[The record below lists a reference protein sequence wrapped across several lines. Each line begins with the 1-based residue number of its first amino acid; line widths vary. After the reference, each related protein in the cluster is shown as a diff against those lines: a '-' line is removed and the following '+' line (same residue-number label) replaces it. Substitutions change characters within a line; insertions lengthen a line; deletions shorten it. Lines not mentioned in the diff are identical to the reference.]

1 MSDIV
6 KIFALGGLDEDGKN
20 MYVVEINDDIFVL
33 EAGIKYPESSMPGID
48 IIIPDMTYLEE
59 NKNKVRGYII
69 THGHDDNMGSLAYAL
84 KAAPAPVYCSNVT
97 SCMIKDSFRRYRE
110 NTKIE
115 FNIVDPSGST
125 VIANRKFKFFSTSH
139 SVAQSFGVAIDTTQG
154 YIVYTGDFIIDC
166 GSYDNF
172 KTDLNAIAKIA
183 EKKVLC
189 LMGESVSSEKPDFTS
204 PNHKITPL
212 ISRHIQE
219 FKGRILIAIYTQNL
233 YAMQE
238 IIELGIKS
246 RKKILLLNPDHDNL
260 INNINIPG
268 LLEIPERYR
277 ATLEDLHNEDQS
289 DLLIVVASHGEK
301 LFRMLEKIANE
312 EYQDK
317 GLVLN
322 EKDLVIMGA
331 KSVPGV
337 EVIAV
342 EVLDDLYRTGAKVVN
357 VSGKSLSTMHARE
370 EDLKTILSILHPKF
384 YLPVKG
390 YYKDLIGNANIA
402 NKMKIGLNHN
412 NILVF
417 DNGMVVKFENEK
429 IIPGQQPVH
438 VGELMVDGLGIFD
451 TGSVVIND
459 RTKLA
464 NDGVIILGV
473 TVDSATKEIIAGPD
487 VQTRGLVFVKD
498 SDYLIKEIA
507 NIYVDTVTEILSNDY
522 YDYNEK
528 RVAIRDK
535 VSKYVKKEI
544 GKDPLILSMIVEV

>member
-33 EAGIKYPESSMPGID
+33 EAGIKYPEKSLPGID

-59 NKNKVRGYII
+59 NKERVKAYII
-69 THGHDDNMGSLAYAL
+69 THGHDDNMGSLSYAI
-84 KAAPAPVYCSNVT
+84 KKAPAPVYCSEIAQL
-97 SCMIKDSFRRYRE
+97 MIKDNFRRYRE
-110 NTKIE
+110 NPKID
-115 FNIVDPSGST
+115 FKIVESSGST
-125 VIANRKFKFFSTSH
+125 IIANRKFKFFSTSH
-139 SVAQSFGVAIDTTQG
+139 TVPQSFGVAIDTTQG

-166 GSYDNF
+166 GSYEHF
-172 KTDLNAIAKIA
+172 RTDLNAIAKIA

-189 LMGESVSSEKPDFTS
+189 LMAESTSSEKPDFAS
-204 PNHKITPL
+204 PNHKLLPL
-212 ISRHIQE
+212 ISRPIEE
-219 FKGRILIAIYTQNL
+219 FKGRIVIGTYTQNL

-238 IIELGIKS
+238 IINLGIKAN
-246 RKKILLLNPDHDNL
+246 KKILLLNPDHENL

-268 LLEIPERYR
+268 LLEIPSRNK
-277 ATLEDLHNEDQS
+277 ATLEDLKKEDQS

-301 LFRMLEKIANE
+301 LFRLLEKIANE
-312 EYQDK
+312 EYQEK

-322 EKDLVIMGA
+322 ENDLVIMTA

-342 EVLDDLYRTGAKVVN
+342 DVLDQLYRTGAKVLN
-357 VSGKSLSTMHARE
+357 VSGKQLSAMHARE
-370 EDLKTILSILHPKF
+370 EDLKTIISILRPKY

-390 YYKDLIGNANIA
+390 YYKDLVSNANIA
-402 NKMKIGLNHN
+402 NNMKIGLNHN

-429 IIPGQQPVH
+429 IVLGQEPVH
-438 VGELMVDGLGIFD
+438 TGELMVDGLGIFD

-464 NDGVIILGV
+464 DDGVIILGV
-473 TVDSATKEIIAGPD
+473 TVDSVTKEIIAGPD

-507 NIYVDTVTEILSNDY
+507 NIYVNTVNEILKNDH

-535 VSKYVKKEI
+535 ISKYVKKEI
-544 GKDPLILSMIVEV
+544 GKDPLILSMIVEI

>member
-33 EAGIKYPESSMPGID
+33 EAGIKYPESSLPGID
-48 IIIPDMTYLEE
+48 IIIPDLSYLEE
-59 NKNKVRGYII
+59 NKEKVKAYII
-69 THGHDDNMGSLAYAL
+69 THGHDDNMGSLSYAL
-84 KAAPAPVYCSNVT
+84 KAAPAPVYCSSVT
-97 SCMIKDSFRRYRE
+97 SSMIKDNFRRYRE
-110 NTKIE
+110 NPKVD
-115 FNIVDPSGST
+115 FHIVESSGSAT
-125 VIANRKFKFFSTSH
+125 IANRKFKFFSTSH

-154 YIVYTGDFIIDC
+154 YIVYSGDFIIDC
-166 GSYDNF
+166 GSCDNF

-189 LMGESVSSEKPDFTS
+189 LMAESVSSEKPDFTS
-204 PNHKITPL
+204 PNHKLTPL

-219 FKGRILIAIYTQNL
+219 FKGRILISIYTQNL
-233 YAMQE
+233 YSMQE
-238 IIELGIKS
+238 IITLGIKYN
-246 RKKILLLNPDHDNL
+246 KKILLLNPDHENL
-260 INNINIPG
+260 MDSFNIPG
-268 LLEIPERYR
+268 LLEIPERNK
-277 ATLEDLHNEDQS
+277 ATLEDLHSEDQS
-289 DLLIVVASHGEK
+289 DLLIIVASHGEK

-312 EYQDK
+312 EYQEK
-317 GLVLN
+317 GLILD
-322 EKDLVIMGA
+322 EKDLVIMAA

-342 EVLDDLYRTGAKVVN
+342 DVLDQLYRTGAKVVN
-357 VSGKSLSTMHARE
+357 ITSKQIVSMHARQ
-370 EDLKTILSILHPKF
+370 EDLKTLISILRPKF

-390 YYKDLIGNANIA
+390 YYKDLISNANVA
-402 NKMKIGLNHN
+402 NNMKIGLNHN

-429 IIPGQQPVH
+429 IVPGQAPVH

-464 NDGVIILGV
+464 DDGVIILGV
-473 TVDSATKEIIAGPD
+473 TIDSASKEIIAGPD

-507 NIYVDTVTEILSNDY
+507 NIYVETVTEILQNDH

>member
-20 MYVVEINDDIFVL
+20 MFIVEINDDIFVL

-48 IIIPDMTYLEE
+48 IIIPDLAYIEE
-59 NKNKVRGYII
+59 NKSRVKAYII
-69 THGHDDNMGSLAYAL
+69 THGHDDNMGSLSYAL
-84 KAAPAPVYCSNVT
+84 KAAPAPVYCSSVT
-97 SCMIKDSFRRYRE
+97 ASMLKDNFRRYRE
-110 NTKIE
+110 NPKLDLHIVE
-115 FNIVDPSGST
+115 SSGGANIAG
-125 VIANRKFKFFSTSH
+125 RKFKFFSTSH

-154 YIVYTGDFIIDC
+154 YVVYSGDFIIDC
-166 GSYDNF
+166 GSFDNF

-189 LMGESVSSEKPDFTS
+189 LMAESIASEKPDFTS
-204 PNHKITPL
+204 PNHKLTPL

-219 FKGRILIAIYTQNL
+219 FNGRIVIALYTQNL
-233 YAMQE
+233 YSMQE
-238 IIELGIKS
+238 VINLGIKN
-246 RKKILLLNPDHDNL
+246 RKKILILNPDQENL
-260 INNINIPG
+260 INSFNIPG
-268 LLEIPERYR
+268 LLEIPERYK
-277 ATLEDLHNEDQS
+277 ATLEDLHKEDQS

-301 LFRMLEKIANE
+301 LFRMLEKVANE

-317 GLVLN
+317 GLVLDD
-322 EKDLVIMGA
+322 KDLVIMAA

-342 EVLDDLYRTGAKVVN
+342 DVLDQIYRTGAKVVN
-357 VSGKSLSTMHARE
+357 ITSKQISSMHARE
-370 EDLKTILSILHPKF
+370 EDLKTLLSILRPKY

-390 YYKDLIGNANIA
+390 YYKELIANANIA
-402 NKMKIGLNHN
+402 NNMKIGLNHN

-417 DNGMVVKFENEK
+417 DNGMVAKFENGK
-429 IIPGQQPVH
+429 VIPGQQPVH

-464 NDGVIILGV
+464 DDGVIILGV
-473 TVDSATKEIIAGPD
+473 TVDACTKEIIAGPD

-507 NIYVDTVTEILSNDY
+507 NIYIDTVTEILSNDH

-535 VSKYVKKEI
+535 VSKYVRKEI
-544 GKDPLILSMIVEV
+544 GKDPLILSMIVEI

>member
-20 MYVVEINDDIFVL
+20 MYVVEINDDIFIL
-33 EAGIKYPESSMPGID
+33 EAGIKYPESSLPGID
-48 IIIPDMTYLEE
+48 IIIPDLTYIEE
-59 NKNKVRGYII
+59 NKDRVKAYII
-69 THGHDDNMGSLAYAL
+69 THGHDDNMGSLSYAL
-84 KAAPAPVYCSNVT
+84 KAAPAPVYCSSVT
-97 SCMIKDSFRRYRE
+97 SNMIKDNFRRYRE
-110 NTKIE
+110 NAKID
-115 FNIVDPSGST
+115 FHIVESSGSAT
-125 VIANRKFKFFSTSH
+125 IANRKFKFFSTSH

-154 YIVYTGDFIIDC
+154 YVVYAGDFIIDC
-166 GSYDNF
+166 GSCDNF

-189 LMGESVSSEKPDFTS
+189 LMAESVASEKPDFTS
-204 PNHKITPL
+204 PNHKLTPL
-212 ISRHIQE
+212 ISRHVQE
-219 FKGRILIAIYTQNL
+219 FKGRILISIYTQNL
-233 YAMQE
+233 YSMQE
-238 IIELGIKS
+238 IISLGIKYN
-246 RKKILLLNPDHDNL
+246 KKILLLNPDHENL
-260 INNINIPG
+260 INSFNIPG
-268 LLEIPERYR
+268 LLEIPERNR
-277 ATLEDLHNEDQS
+277 ATLDDLHGEDQS
-289 DLLIVVASHGEK
+289 NLLIVVASHGEK

-317 GLVLN
+317 GLLLD
-322 EKDLVIMGA
+322 EKDLVIMAA

-342 EVLDDLYRTGAKVVN
+342 DVLDQLYRTGAKVVN
-357 VSGKSLSTMHARE
+357 VTSKQIAAMHARQ
-370 EDLKTILSILHPKF
+370 EDLKTLISILRPKF

-390 YYKDLIGNANIA
+390 YYKDLISNANVA
-402 NKMKIGLNHN
+402 NNMKIGLNHN

-429 IIPGQQPVH
+429 IVPGQQPVH

-464 NDGVIILGV
+464 DDGVIILGV
-473 TVDSATKEIIAGPD
+473 TVDAVSKEIIAGPD

-507 NIYVDTVTEILSNDY
+507 NIYVETVTDILQNEH